1 MAEGQNSSAPPV
13 AGGQMMLMLLM
24 LLMMTMLIMNP
35 GIRNGLKDYAD
46 PVLNPIVPENSFILT
61 VFIFGTISMA
71 INTILRSFFMDPIA
85 QAHLAH
91 RQREI
96 NKMMQ
101 DARID
106 RDQVAMDTAMK
117 LRERMLPEQM
127 QLQMGVFK
135 PMMFTMIFIIALFA
149 WLASFAESFRV
160 EYVSLPWTQN
170 WNLTQDKF
178 LFFPAWIC
186 AYITMSAPLG
196 RVIDRHIKLVKY
208 KTHPV
213 VLAGDL
219 IPEPYAEEMK
229 IEQKNNTKK
238 NFKSHNRKRVK
249 NNSKTTSDY
258 PKKENIRF
266 EGINCPSCMSTDIER
281 ASKGMLRC
289 VMCREMWRK

>member
-1 MAEGQNSSAPPV
+1 MADGQNGAAPPV
-13 AGGQMMLMLLM
+13 AGGQMMMMLLM

-35 GIRNGLKDYAD
+35 NIRNGLKEYAD
-46 PVLNPIVPENSFILT
+46 PVLTPIVPENSFILT

-71 INTILRSFFMDPIA
+71 LNTILRSFFMDPIA

-101 DARID
+101 DARVD
-106 RDQVAMDTAMK
+106 RDQVGMDTAMK

-135 PMMFTMIFIIALFA
+135 PMMFTMVFIIALFA
-149 WLASFAESFRV
+149 WLASFAETFRV
-160 EYVSLPWTQN
+160 EYVSLPWTKN
-170 WNLTQDKF
+170 WNLIEDKF

-208 KTHPV
+208 KSHPV
-213 VLAGDL
+213 VVAGEL
-219 IPEPYAEEMK
+219 IPEPYAEELK
-229 IEQKNNTKK
+229 TEQK
-238 NFKSHNRKRVK
+238 
-249 NNSKTTSDY
+249 SKTKRNAKAHNKRKNMKGNQDKVI
-258 PKKENIRF
+258 KKHTEKIKF
-266 EGINCPSCMSTDIER
+266 EGITCPTCMSTEIER
-281 ASKGMLRC
+281 ASKGMIRC
-289 VMCREMWRK
+289 VLCREIWRK

>member
-1 MAEGQNSSAPPV
+1 MADGQNGSAPPV
-13 AGGQMMLMLLM
+13 AGGQMMMMLLM
-24 LLMMTMLIMNP
+24 LVMMTMLIMNE
-35 GIRNGLKDYAD
+35 GIRTGLKDYAD
-46 PVLNPIVPENSFILT
+46 PVLKPIVPENSFILT
-61 VFIFGTISMA
+61 VFIFGTISMG

-101 DARID
+101 DARVD

-135 PMMFTMIFIIALFA
+135 PMMFTMVFIIALFA
-149 WLASFAESFRV
+149 WLASFAETFRV

-170 WNLTQDKF
+170 WNLVEDKF

-196 RVIDRHIKLVKY
+196 RVIDRHIKLAKY
-208 KTHPV
+208 RTHPV

-229 IEQKNNTKK
+229 TEQKNKIKK
-238 NFKSHNRKRVK
+238 NSNNRKR
-249 NNSKTTSDY
+249 SKSGPRKSSDN
-258 PKKENIRF
+258 KKDNVRF
-266 EGINCPSCMSTDIER
+266 EGINCPTCMSSEIER
-281 ASKGMLRC
+281 AGKGMLRC
-289 VMCREMWRK
+289 VACRETWRK

>member
-1 MAEGQNSSAPPV
+1 MADGQNGSAPPV
-13 AGGQMMLMLLM
+13 GGGQMMMMLLM

-35 GIRNGLKDYAD
+35 SIRNGLKDYAD
-46 PVLNPIVPENSFILT
+46 PVLTPIVPANSFILT

-71 INTILRSFFMDPIA
+71 LNTVLRSFFMDPIA

-101 DARID
+101 DARVD

-135 PMMFTMIFIIALFA
+135 PMMFTMVFIIALFA
-149 WLASFAESFRV
+149 WLASFAETFRV
-160 EYVSLPWTQN
+160 EYVSLPWTEN
-170 WNLTQDKF
+170 WNLLEDKF

-208 KTHPV
+208 KSHPV
-213 VLAGDL
+213 VVAGEL
-219 IPEPYAEEMK
+219 IPEPYAEELK
-229 IEQKNNTKK
+229 IEQKN
-238 NFKSHNRKRVK
+238 KSKR
-249 NNSKTTSDY
+249 NSKAHS
-258 PKKENIRF
+258 KRKSIRENKVVEKTAEKIKF
-266 EGINCPSCMSTDIER
+266 EGISCPTCMSTEIER
-281 ASKGMLRC
+281 ASKGMFRC
-289 VMCREMWRK
+289 VLCREMWRK